1 MKKLIILSVLIA
13 LFSCQKN
20 PSIKWEENKS
30 FAEIIESTDDKYI
43 MIDFVK
49 DG

>member
-1 MKKLIILSVLIA
+1 MKKLVILSILIA

-20 PSIKWEENKS
+20 PSIKWEEKKS
-30 FAEIIESTDDKYI
+30 FADIVESAGDKYI